1 MQSSNHNQGIEPHNL
16 YLLHLE
22 SGFNL
27 KPLTTAKYITDRCI
41 QHLTVNKTVGIDC
54 KIEGHYIQFKHS
66 NYILKIYDKGKHFN
80 LDKEIIRIEMKQT
93 NWYLADTFGLRTA
106 DENGK
111 IEEENQF
118 NPHSQQVR

>member
-93 NWYLADTFGLRTA
+93 NWSETKDLNKTISVVGR
-106 DENGK
+106 
-111 IEEENQF
+111 
-118 NPHSQQVR
+118 